1 MPRFLSGEEEEAS
14 WLATHK
20 LMVVA
25 MVLAVVVIV
34 VMLLR

>member
-1 MPRFLSGEEEEAS
+1 MPQFLSGEEEEAS

-20 LMVVA
+20 LMVLA

-34 VMLLR
+34 VMMMR